1 MKVTSNIIFP
11 REERD
16 YKLKMSPSHQLP
28 KNYDIEEVETRWQS
42 TWRDEDNYFDPD
54 SQKPRF
60 IIDTPPPY
68 PTGNFHIGNALNWCY
83 IDFIAR
89 YKRMRGYNV
98 MFPQGW
104 DCHGLP
110 TEVKVEETYGITKND
125 VPREQFRE
133 MCRDL
138 TLSNIEKMRATM
150 RRLGFSTDWSHEYI
164 TMLPDYYRKTQ
175 ASFLQMLKAGDI
187 YQSEH
192 PVNFCTRC
200 ETAIAFAEVNYAP
213 RTTKLNYFDFDGIEI
228 ATTRPELL
236 AACVAV
242 AVHPED
248 ERYRGLSGKKLTVP
262 IFGHEV
268 PVIEDVAVDPEF
280 GSGAVMICTFGDKTD
295 VYWWKQHDLDLRKA
309 IDRQG
314 IMTATAAPYEGMT
327 SEACRETILCDMEKA
342 GILKRQEEL
351 EQRVGTCWRCKTPI
365 EILSERQ
372 WFVRVHQDE
381 ILDAARRISWTPEH
395 MFSRMENWA
404 NSMEWDWCISRQRIF
419 ATPIPVWFCTACG
432 EMVLPAEEDL
442 PIDPTTDKPQ
452 APCPRCGGSD
462 FTGETDVLDTWMDS
476 SISVLHVTGWDGTGN
491 PPYFPAQLRPQGHDI
506 IRTWAFYTILRAKA
520 LVGGHPWDEILVNGM
535 VLGEDGFKMSK
546 SRNNIISPEE
556 IVGQYGADALR
567 QWGAGGAATG
577 SDIMFNWNDVV
588 AASRFQTKL
597 WNIFRFV
604 MGHLDSGTE
613 SPAPVTELTD
623 RWLLVRLSETVA
635 EVTAA
640 MEGYQFDRAL
650 RAIREFAWNT
660 LADDYIEIAKGRL
673 YAKDDSRAS
682 ACSALRTTMDVLCR
696 LLAPIIPHF
705 AEECYHN
712 LTGRNVHNEAW
723 PDFVY
728 VDDEARCHGDLM
740 VKTVA
745 ELRRYKHDKG
755 MALNA
760 PLGHV
765 MIYAPEPVDDAGDAG
780 RALNADARWSTGT
793 PRLEE
798 VMSGVNFNMAVIG
811 PALRKQARGFM
822 QAVEALPPEL
832 LKNPPATVTV
842 DGEEVP
848 VPPGSFTPKVAYQ
861 VAGEEV
867 DVLTLDD
874 VVVTIGHS
882 S

>member
-1 MKVTSNIIFP
+1 
-11 REERD
+11 
-16 YKLKMSPSHQLP
+16 MSPSHQIP
-28 KNYDIEEVETRWQS
+28 KNYDIEEVERRWQD

-54 SQKPRF
+54 STKPRF

-125 VPREQFRE
+125 VPRDTFRE

-138 TLSNIEKMRATM
+138 TIGNIKKMRATM
-150 RRLGFSTDWSHEYI
+150 RRLGFSVDWSHEYV
-164 TMLPDYYRKTQ
+164 TMLPEYYRLTQ

-200 ETAIAFAEVNYAP
+200 ETAIAFAEVNYIP
-213 RTTKLNYFDFDGIEI
+213 RTTTLNYFDFDGIEI

-242 AVHPED
+242 AVHPDD
-248 ERYRGLSGKKLTVP
+248 ERYRDTKGKRLRVP

-268 PVIEDVAVDPEF
+268 PIIEDAAVDPEF

-295 VYWWKQHDLDLRKA
+295 VYWWKQHHLDLRKA

-314 IMTATAAPYEGMT
+314 IMTGTAAPYAGM
-327 SEACRETILCDMEKA
+327 SSDACRKAILKDMEEA
-342 GILKRQEEL
+342 GILSRQEAL

-372 WFVRVHQDE
+372 WFVRIHRDD
-381 ILDAARRISWTPEH
+381 ILDAARKISWTPEH
-395 MFSRMENWA
+395 MLTRLENWA
-404 NSMEWDWCISRQRIF
+404 ESMEWDWCISRQRIF
-419 ATPIPVWFCTACG
+419 ATPIPVWFCDTCG
-432 EMVLPAEEDL
+432 EMILPADEDL
-442 PIDPTTDKPQ
+442 PIDPTVDKPE
-452 APCPRCGGSD
+452 APCPRCGGST
-462 FTGETDVLDTWMDS
+462 FTGEKDVLDTWMDS
-476 SISVLHVTGWDGTGN
+476 SISVLHVTGWDGKPGK
-491 PPYFPAQLRPQGHDI
+491 PPLFPAQLRPQGHDI
-506 IRTWAFYTILRAKA
+506 IRTWAFYTILRSKA
-520 LVGGHPWDEILVNGM
+520 MVGSHPWDQILINGM

-546 SRNNIISPEE
+546 SRDNIISPEE
-556 IVGQYGADALR
+556 IVTTYGADALR
-567 QWGAGGAATG
+567 QWGAGGATTG

-597 WNIFRFV
+597 WNIFRFI
-604 MGHLDSGTE
+604 MGRLGTDA
-613 SPAPVTELTD
+613 SAPVTELVD
-623 RWLLVRLSETVA
+623 RWLLARLADTVA

-640 MEGYQFDRAL
+640 MDDYQFDRAL

-660 LADDYIEIAKGRL
+660 LADDYIEIVKGRL
-673 YAKDDSRAS
+673 YTDEESRAS
-682 ACSALRTTMDVLCR
+682 ACSALRTTMDTLCR

-712 LTGRNVHNEAW
+712 LTGRSVHTAPW
-723 PDFVY
+723 PDFAY
-728 VDDEARCHGDLM
+728 DDDEARRHGDLL

-745 ELRRYKHDKG
+745 DLRRYKHDQG

-765 MIYAPEPVDDAGDAG
+765 TIYAPEPVDDAGDAG
-780 RALNADARWSTGT
+780 RALAADLRWITGT

-798 VMSGVNFNMAVIG
+798 VVSGVDFNMAVIG
-811 PALRKQARGFM
+811 PALRKLARPFM
-822 QAVEALPPEL
+822 DAVQALPPEDL
-832 LKNPPATVTV
+832 RNPPGALMVN
-842 DGEEVP
+842 GEEIA
-848 VPPGSFTPKVAYQ
+848 VPPGAFTPKVAYQ

-867 DVLTLDD
+867 DVLTLKD
-874 VVVTIGHS
+874 VVVTIGHPS
-882 S
+882 